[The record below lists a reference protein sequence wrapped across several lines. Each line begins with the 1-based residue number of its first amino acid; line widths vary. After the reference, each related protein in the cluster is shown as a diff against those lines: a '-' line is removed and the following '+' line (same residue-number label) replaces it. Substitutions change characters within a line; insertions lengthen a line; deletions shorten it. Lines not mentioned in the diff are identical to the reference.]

1 MFQLYALALINAVL
15 ISFEPAVLKFTVF
28 TAVQDF
34 ETQVLGHF
42 LCMSSCCRV
51 MLSAMAYLS

>member
-34 ETQVLGHF
+34 ETLVLGHF

-51 MLSAMAYLS
+51 MLSALA